1 MAPGVLVHDGQLAG
15 RLQELGTPG
24 VLKKDVKGINTEDKS
39 AGVDLKPG
47 ELHLSVQNGETSLAV
62 SSSPDLIISSPYHSS
77 SHLLDLRTLSLQT
90 RVVARALAL
99 MTATRPDYA
108 TADYLESFNWPVV
121 MAKLRS
127 LAREEGIQW
136 SQQSFYTVIFRS
148 KLNANIDRDLLH
160 RLDEE
165 SHREAAESG
174 GLLKYWFGVPNGER
188 RNLATCK

>member
-1 MAPGVLVHDGQLAG
+1 MAPGVLAHDGHLAG
-15 RLQELGTPG
+15 RLQELGTPE
-24 VLKKDVKGINTEDKS
+24 VLKKDVNRADAENEL
-39 AGVDLKPG
+39 AGPNVQPG
-47 ELHLSVQNGETSLAV
+47 ELRNVAKGETSIPFSAD
-62 SSSPDLIISSPYHSS
+62 SNLIISSPYHSP
-77 SHLLDLRTLSLQT
+77 SHLLDLRTLSLQP
-90 RVVARALAL
+90 RLFARALAL
-99 MTATRPDYA
+99 MEPSRPNYA
-108 TADYLESFNWPVV
+108 TADYLDSFNWPVV

-127 LAREEGIQW
+127 LACEEGIQW

-148 KLNANIDRDLLH
+148 KLNPNIDRDVLH

>member
-1 MAPGVLVHDGQLAG
+1 MAPGVLAHDGHLAG

-24 VLKKDVKGINTEDKS
+24 VLKRDVNGADAEDELAS
-39 AGVDLKPG
+39 LNVKPG
-47 ELHLSVQNGETSLAV
+47 EHLNVANVETSISFSAN
-62 SSSPDLIISSPYHSS
+62 SNLIVSSPYHSP
-77 SHLLDLRTLSLQT
+77 SHLLDLRTLSVQPRLF
-90 RVVARALAL
+90 ARALAL
-99 MTATRPDYA
+99 MEPSRPDYA
-108 TADYLESFNWPVV
+108 TADYLDSFNWPVI

-127 LAREEGIQW
+127 LACEEGIQW

-148 KLNANIDRDLLH
+148 KLNPNINRDLLR